1 MNGYPN
7 DLITL
12 IVILRNVLKSFGSAD
27 PHMEI
32 MVDSATLEGLK
43 EYLMTHY
50 PSLFKECFLI
60 DDNTVII
67 YNVRIK
73 RTPDLL

>member
-1 MNGYPN
+1 MNGYPS

-12 IVILRNVLKSFGSAD
+12 IVILRNVMKSFGSPA
-27 PHMEI
+27 PHME
-32 MVDSATLEGLK
+32 MLVDHSTLEGLK

-60 DDNTVII
+60 DDNSVMI

-73 RTPDLL
+73 SQPL